1 MQRTILVVV
10 KEDGLRKAIMER
22 LRGEGYTA
30 CAVHDDQGEMIDV
43 ETLALVRHQ
52 HPSLLLLDST
62 LLDAR
67 MFDFCRQLRLSEET
81 AALPILMLV
90 TSHIEI
96 NRLVYSDLHIDDY
109 VVRPLLWEE
118 LLACVHT
125 LVRSGKRRSRRK
137 IVQRNAMHRN
147 VTYPEGQVLVV
158 NDLRI
163 DVDRFSVTRN
173 NQLVE
178 LRQPLLFDLLLYLV
192 QHRGMVL
199 TRDHLLK
206 YVWGYEHKHDS
217 RTVDVHMRWL
227 RERLEEDPAHPH
239 LIQTIRG
246 IGYRFNA

>member
-1 MQRTILVVV
+1 MQRTILVIV
-10 KEDGLRKAIMER
+10 KEDDLRKAIIER
-22 LRGEGYTA
+22 LRCEGYIV
-30 CAVHDDQGEMIDV
+30 CAAHCDQLAMLDEEV
-43 ETLALVRHQ
+43 LALVHNQR
-52 HPSLLLLDST
+52 PSLFLLDSAS
-62 LLDAR
+62 LDGR
-67 MFDFCRQLRLSEET
+67 MFDLCRQLRLHEET

-90 TSHIEI
+90 RSDSEI
-96 NRLVYSDLHIDDY
+96 NRLVHSDLRIDDY
-109 VVRPLLWEE
+109 VVRPLFWEE

-125 LVRSGKRRSRRK
+125 LVRSGKRRSRHK
-137 IVQRNAMHRN
+137 IAQRNAVRRK
-147 VTYPEGQVLVV
+147 VVYPEGQVLVV

-246 IGYRFNA
+246 VGYRFNA